1 MTDLPAPQATV
12 VRRHLTRRSAT
23 TDVALVATFAALIA
37 ACAMLTIPVGAVPV
51 TLQTFAVLLTGAVL
65 GPRRAALALGL
76 YLAIGMAGVPVF
88 SAGRT
93 GLVVLAGPS
102 VGYVVSFPFAAAA
115 VGLLVGRIPPAYWS
129 QGPRRTVRGDAVPF
143 AAGAVGRLVGRILA
157 WVRGAGRTV
166 LIFAA
171 CVAATV
177 LVIYPLGI
185 AGMAWRLDLTLGEAF
200 MANAV
205 FIPGDLLKC
214 AAAAVTAAAVL
225 RAFPHLRP
233 RA

>member
-1 MTDLPAPQATV
+1 MTDLPAQQATV

-93 GLVVLAGPS
+93 GLMVLAGPS

-115 VGLLVGRIPPAYWS
+115 VGVLVGRIPARI
-129 QGPRRTVRGDAVPF
+129 GGAART
-143 AAGAVGRLVGRILA
+143 I
-157 WVRGAGRTV
+157 

-177 LVIYPLGI
+177 VVIYPMGI

-200 MANAV
+200 MAIAV

-225 RAFPHLRP
+225 RAFPRLQQH
-233 RA
+233 A

>member
-1 MTDLPAPQATV
+1 MTDLPAQQATV

-88 SAGRT
+88 SGGRT
-93 GLVVLAGPS
+93 GLMVLAGPS

-115 VGLLVGRIPPAYWS
+115 VGVLVGRIPARV
-129 QGPRRTVRGDAVPF
+129 GGAART
-143 AAGAVGRLVGRILA
+143 I
-157 WVRGAGRTV
+157 

-171 CVAATV
+171 CVVATV
-177 LVIYPLGI
+177 VVIYPMGI

-225 RAFPHLRP
+225 RAFPRLQQH
-233 RA
+233 A